1 MGTQEDLQQ
10 APIEGMVLTEA
21 EVEAFAA
28 ESLESNLNEKGSGE
42 AGVSENAAKA
52 SFQEMW
58 QREKESALRKEAER
72 KRSVGNESEVS
83 EGRGQ
88 ENSQGDE
95 EKMEAGSKVEQV
107 DRSGEWSEEEGE
119 HSKMRRMGC

>member
-1 MGTQEDLQQ
+1 MVSGTQEDPQR
-10 APIEGMVLTEA
+10 APIEGVVLTEA

-28 ESLESNLNEKGSGE
+28 ESLASNLKKEGSE
-42 AGVSENAAKA
+42 EGVSEEAKA

-72 KRSVGNESEVS
+72 KRSEGNEREAF

-88 ENSQGDE
+88 EAS
-95 EKMEAGSKVEQV
+95 
-107 DRSGEWSEEEGE
+107 
-119 HSKMRRMGC
+119 